1 MNIES
6 LFSKIEEYKRKYY
19 LNQLLKGL
27 IFSAAVLLSA
37 YLLFNTL
44 EYFGRFGT
52 TFRAVLFFTFLA
64 ALLFTL
70 ALWIIRPAVYLYGNQ
85 KPLSNTEA
93 ADQIGKFFPEIGDKL
108 LNTLQL
114 AKLSNSQN
122 DLILASINQK
132 SQQLGIVR
140 FSDAVNLDDNRKYLK
155 YALIPFAFIVS
166 LLIIKPKFFSDSSS
180 RIVNFKNEYAE
191 EAPFSFI
198 LENKNLKAFRN
209 EDYSINLTLQ
219 GNTIPES
226 VYLVHDDRK
235 LKMESIDQKHY
246 VYTFRKVQK
255 DFEFK
260 FEAAGFKSANY
271 EVELVNRPALLDF
284 EVTANYP
291 TYLNKPNEQFDN
303 VGNLTV
309 PEGTTL
315 TWNFNVS
322 NADSVLMAFDG
333 DTRNY
338 LTNHSLITG
347 SYEHSRR
354 AKTSGNYQVRLQNKF
369 SANKD
374 GISYYLNVIPDKYP
388 SIALEQ
394 YKDSTLYNY
403 LVLGGNIGDDY
414 GISSLKVNYKVVR
427 EGQPAPNAYRNIALP
442 VSPNQ
447 AIQSFYY
454 QWQTDTLRLQPG
466 DKIEYYVQVWDNDG
480 VNGPKSAQTNVQ
492 NYAIP
497 SKQAIENEIDK
508 SIEKTDA
515 ALDKALEKTKKLRE
529 ELAALENRLR
539 NKKEIDFQDKK
550 QAEDLIKKRQEL
562 MDEIQQLQQQNK
574 ATNEKQQ
581 RFDQPKQEMSQKMQE
596 LQKMMNELLDPE
608 TNKFYEELKK
618 LLDQNQDEKML
629 EQLDK
634 LKNKEK
640 NMEKEIE
647 RMKELFKKL
656 QLEAKLDKQ
665 IEDLKKLAEKQ
676 DKLADKTEK
685 EVDKKDNKNADN
697 KDKDGKD
704 KKADNKDGKDKK
716 EGEKKDSTKTD
727 DKKDGDKKGDQK
739 DGDKKDGD
747 KKDGD
752 KKDGDKK
759 DGDKKDGDKKDG
771 LQKEQESLKK
781 EFNEVKK
788 DLKDIEKESK
798 ELKNADPMDT
808 DKQQQEDIS
817 NEQENSQEEMEKGEN
832 EKSSKSQRNASKSMR
847 KLAQKLAEKK
857 KKSEAKQQQEN
868 MDDLRDILENLIHVS
883 YDQERL
889 MKEFK
894 GVNLV
899 DPRFVKLSQEQLK
912 IQDDTKVIEDS
923 LYALSKRVMQ
933 IETFVTRELSGM
945 KRNMD
950 ESVRFIKERRLGQAT
965 SKQQFAMTSVNNLAL
980 MLSDV
985 LKQMQEQMQAMMMPG
1000 QGQGKKGNQKM
1011 PSPGKQQSDLNE
1023 QMESQSK
1030 GGKTG
1035 RSQSESLAKMAAQQ
1049 GAIRKMIQD
1058 AMNKLKGTEKGK
1070 ELGGQLGEL
1079 MQKMEQTEEDLVN
1092 KRLDQNT
1099 INRNK
1104 QIVTR
1109 LLESEKA
1116 MQEQEE
1122 EQKRKSETARQQYDR
1137 QVPPAFQQYVKEKQ
1151 KQTELLRTVPPSLSP
1166 FYKREVDKYFKK
1178 I

>member
-6 LFSKIEEYKRKYY
+6 LFSKIEEYKRKFY
-19 LNQLLKGL
+19 LNQLLKGV
-27 IFSAAVLLSA
+27 IFSLAVLLSA

-52 TFRAVLFFTFLA
+52 TPRAILFFTFLG
-64 ALLFTL
+64 ALLATL
-70 ALWIIRPAVYLYGNQ
+70 AFWVIRPAVYLYGNQ
-85 KPLSNTEA
+85 KPLSNNEA
-93 ADQIGKFFPEIGDKL
+93 AEQIGRFFPEIGDKL

-122 DLILASINQK
+122 ELILASINQK
-132 SQQLGIVR
+132 SQQLGVVR
-140 FSDAVNLDDNRKYLK
+140 FADAINLDNNRQYLK

-166 LLIIKPKFFSDSSS
+166 VLIIKPKFFADSST
-180 RIVNFKNEYAE
+180 RIVNFRNEYAE
-191 EAPFSFI
+191 EAPFSF
-198 LENKNLKAFRN
+198 LLQNKDLKAFRN
-209 EDYSINLTLQ
+209 EDFTVSLALQ

-226 VYLVHDDRK
+226 VYLVHNDRK
-235 LKMESIDQKHY
+235 LKMESADQKNY
-246 VYTFRKVQK
+246 TYTFRKVQK
-255 DFEFK
+255 EFEFK
-260 FEAAGFKSANY
+260 FEAAGFKSENF
-271 EVELVNRPALLDF
+271 EVEIVNRPTLVAF

-291 TYLNKPNEQFDN
+291 AYLNKPNEQFNN

-315 TWNFNVS
+315 SWDFNVS
-322 NADSVLMAFDG
+322 YADSVLIKFEG
-333 DTRNY
+333 DKAH
-338 LTNHSLITG
+338 LASKSIITG
-347 SYEHSRR
+347 TYSHSQR
-354 AKTSGNYQVRLQNKF
+354 AKTSSNYQVMLQNKF
-369 SANKD
+369 SANKE

-388 SIALEQ
+388 SISLEQ

-403 LVLGGNIGDDY
+403 LVLGGNLGDDY
-414 GISSLKVNYKVVR
+414 GISALKVNYKVIR
-427 EGQPAPNAYRNIALP
+427 EGQPAPSAYRNIGLP
-442 VSPNQ
+442 VSQNQ

-480 VNGPKSAQTNVQ
+480 VNGPKSAQTNIQ

-497 SKQAIENEIDK
+497 SKQAIEKEIDNA
-508 SIEKTDA
+508 IEKTDT

-539 NKKEIDFQDKK
+539 NKKEMDFQDKK
-550 QAEDLIKKRQEL
+550 QAEDLLKKRQEL
-562 MDEIQQLQQQNK
+562 MQEIQQLQQQNQ

-581 RFDQPKQEMSQKMQE
+581 RFDEQKPEMSKKMQE
-596 LQKMMNELLDPE
+596 LQKLMNELLDPE

-640 NMEKEIE
+640 NMEKELE
-647 RMKELFKKL
+647 RMKDLFKKL

-665 IEDLKKLAEKQ
+665 IEDLKKIADKQ

-685 EVDKKDNKNADN
+685 EADKKDLKDKEN
-697 KDKDGKD
+697 KDD
-704 KKADNKDGKDKK
+704 KNKDGKDKK
-716 EGEKKDSTKTD
+716 EEEKKDSTKTKD
-727 DKKDGDKKGDQK
+727 GEKKDGDKKE
-739 DGDKKDGD
+739 GDKKDGEKKDED
-747 KKDGD
+747 KKDGE
-752 KKDGDKK
+752 KKDGEKK
-759 DGDKKDGDKKDG
+759 DGV
-771 LQKEQESLKK
+771 QKEQQGLKK
-781 EFNEVKK
+781 EFNEIKK
-788 DLKDIEKESK
+788 DLKEIEKESK
-798 ELKNADPMDT
+798 EMKNSDPMDT
-808 DKQQQEDIS
+808 DKEQQEEIS
-817 NEQENSQEEMEKGEN
+817 KDQEDSEEEMEKGEK
-832 EKSSKSQRNASKSMR
+832 EKSAKSQRNAAKSMR
-847 KLAQKLAEKK
+847 KLASKLAEKK
-857 KKSEAKQQQEN
+857 KKGEMKQQQEN
-868 MDDLRDILENLIHVS
+868 MDHLRDILENLVHVS

-889 MKEFK
+889 MKEFRT
-894 GVNLV
+894 VNLT

-912 IQDDTKVIEDS
+912 LQDDAKIIEDS
-923 LYALSKRVMQ
+923 LYALSKRVLQ
-933 IETFVTRELSGM
+933 LESFVTRELSGM

-950 ESVRFIKERRLGQAT
+950 ESVKFIKERRLGPAT

-985 LKQMQEQMQAMMMPG
+985 LKQMQQQMQAMTAPG
-1000 QGQGKKGNQKM
+1000 SGKGQKGNMPM
-1011 PSPGKQQSDLNE
+1011 PSPGKKQSDLNE
-1023 QMESQSK
+1023 EMESQSK

-1049 GAIRKMIQD
+1049 AAIRKMIQD
-1058 AMNKLKGTEKGK
+1058 AMEKLKGTEKGK
-1070 ELGGQLGEL
+1070 ELGGTLGDL
-1079 MQKMEQTEEDLVN
+1079 IQKMEETEEDLVN
-1092 KRLDQNT
+1092 KRLTQNT

-1122 EQKRKSETARQQYDR
+1122 EQKRKSETARQQYTK
-1137 QVPPAFQQYVKEKQ
+1137 QVPPAFQQFVKDKQ